1 VLAKS
6 RLMAALVL
14 VALGALGVFYYATTA
29 VINQAFTTIENRDV
43 NQNTDRAVEAL
54 SSTVS
59 GLTYK
64 VTDWSDWDDTYAFVE
79 NHNKAYISS
88 NLQPSALTDINIH
101 VMLFYNQQQ
110 QLVFSE
116 AVDPNASSA
125 TLVPVPA
132 GMLAAFAPGS
142 KLLANNPSFESQGI
156 LSLPGGIMQFVSEPI
171 LTSEGNG
178 PIHGTLVFG
187 VWLTPS
193 EISQFSSLT
202 QLNLNYFQLSG
213 SVPSDV
219 RKAIGTRPASGAK
232 FIVRLSS
239 KKIDGYQIIPD
250 VYSKPAIAVQVQQQR
265 AIHDVATSAITKFI
279 GLVLLD
285 TIFAIAISLF
295 LLNIIRKR
303 DATIALKN
311 EFFSI
316 ASHELRTPL
325 TIIRNYAQ
333 LMKFQFSARMGDPK
347 FDHMA
352 DSIDQTGAQLIGLVN
367 VFLDAARMEQGKI
380 PFELKPFSLNPLIVG
395 IQPEVSATAQK
406 KGISFVV
413 DCPPDLPVAMG
424 DEARVRQVILN
435 IIGNA
440 MKFTDTG
447 SITLKAESKG
457 KFLMVYVVDTGRG
470 MDDAAQKVLF
480 ERFSQVRSGDARI
493 GSGLGLFISKKLIE
507 QMGGSIQV
515 ESSAPG
521 VGTNI
526 SFSLPLPT
534 PAQLHPPTAPQSPAG
549 PTSPTPP
556 PTGPAQT
563 PPTTPPIPGQPPT
576 T

>member
-1 VLAKS
+1 LRNGS
-6 RLMAALVL
+6 RVIIALVL

-29 VINQAFTTIENRDV
+29 VINHAFDTIENNDV
-43 NQNTDRAVEAL
+43 NQATNRAVTAL
-54 SSTVS
+54 NSTVS
-59 GLTYK
+59 QLTYK
-64 VTDWSDWDDTYAFVE
+64 VTDWSDWDDTYNFVE
-79 NHNKAYISS
+79 NHNKAYVES

-101 VMLFYNQQQ
+101 VMLFYNQNQ

-116 AVDPNASSA
+116 AVDPKAS
-125 TLVPVPA
+125 TPTPVTVPA
-132 GMLAAFAPGS
+132 GMEQAFAPGS
-142 KLLANNPSFESQGI
+142 KLLSTDANSEDQGI

-171 LTSEGNG
+171 LTSDGNG

-202 QLNLNYFQLSG
+202 SLSLNYYQLSG
-213 SVPSDV
+213 SLPATVKS
-219 RKAIGTRPASGAK
+219 AIGTKPKAGAK
-232 FIVRLSS
+232 YIVRLNS

-250 VYSKPAIAVQVQQQR
+250 VNNKPAVVVQVSMPR
-265 AIHDVATSAITKFI
+265 SIHDVAISAVSRFLILVILDTGVAVAITVF
-279 GLVLLD
+279 L
-285 TIFAIAISLF
+285 IS
-295 LLNIIRKR
+295 IIRRR

-325 TIIRNYAQ
+325 TVIRDYAQ
-333 LMKFQFSARMGDPK
+333 LMKFQFSQRLNDPK

-352 DSIDQTGAQLIGLVN
+352 DNIDQTGAQLIGLVN

-380 PFELKPFSLNPLIVG
+380 PFEVKPFSLNPLLVG
-395 IQPEVSATAQK
+395 IQPEISATAQK

-413 DCPPDLPVAMG
+413 EIPPDLPQVMG

-440 MKFTDTG
+440 MKYTDSG
-447 SITLKAESKG
+447 SITLKAEQKG
-457 KFLMVYVVDTGRG
+457 KFVFIYIIDTGRG
-470 MDDAAQKVLF
+470 MDETAQKVLF
-480 ERFSQVRSGDARI
+480 KRFSQVRSGDARV

-507 QMGGSIQV
+507 QMGGTIQV

-526 SFSLPLPT
+526 SFSLPVPPPNAT
-534 PAQLHPPTAPQSPAG
+534 AIPATPPTDPGA
-549 PTSPTPP
+549 
-556 PTGPAQT
+556 T
-563 PPTTPPIPGQPPT
+563 PPTTPTGPPPT
-576 T
+576 PPISATPPTG